1 MFIPIEEDKFYMANI
16 KPWLKV
22 HNFEEV
28 ITDKQYELVINTHK
42 IEIDL
47 ENEKIKYPNLINIGR
62 KTTINFSAEEN
73 FVVLDIIIGLLK
85 QGYLPNQISI
95 EKGYKLGHNTKSG
108 NADVT
113 VADNQGNPFL
123 IIEAKTFG

>member
-1 MFIPIEEDKFYMANI
+1 MANI

-73 FVVLDIIIGLLK
+73 FVVLDIIIGLLIK
-85 QGYLPNQISI
+85 FLLRKVISLDIILNLGMLMLLLQII
-95 EKGYKLGHNTKSG
+95 KGIL
-108 NADVT
+108 
-113 VADNQGNPFL
+113 F
-123 IIEAKTFG
+123 